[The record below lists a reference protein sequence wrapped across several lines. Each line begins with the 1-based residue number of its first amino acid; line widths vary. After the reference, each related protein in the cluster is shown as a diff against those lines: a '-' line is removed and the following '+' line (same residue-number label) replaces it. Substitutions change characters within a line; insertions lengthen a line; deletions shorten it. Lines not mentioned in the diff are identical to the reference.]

1 MTNSILARTA
11 LSAGWVIGWR
21 MATRLLGLA
30 STLLLVRLLL
40 PEDFG
45 VVALGAAFAQ
55 TVDAMSALGTD
66 DALIRER
73 EPTRALYDTAF
84 TLNAMRGVL
93 TGAVVTATAWP
104 TAVFFGEPR
113 LTSLLLA
120 LAALAVVD
128 GWLNIGVV
136 DFRRDFQFHKEFLLN
151 ILPRVA
157 SVGVTVAAAVL
168 FQSYWALIAG
178 QATFRVL
185 RVVSSYRMHPYRP
198 RFSLAAWRR
207 LLLFS
212 AWAWALT
219 VVQMAQERV
228 DAFVIGR
235 SLGTGGVG
243 AYALG
248 FEIATLPTSEVVD
261 PLGRAAYSG
270 FSATRREGGTHA
282 LFNRLI
288 ASSLLIAGPAGL
300 GLSMVADPLVRV
312 ALGER
317 WLQVVPVIQVLS
329 LACGVAPFGNLA
341 FMVLRSYGYFATIC
355 AASFCGLLVKVAMIR
370 TLLQLYGL
378 PGAAGGAAAAMTFE
392 SLTLLAVVVA
402 TQRLPVGPLIAR
414 CWRVVAAC
422 AVMTGTLWLAG
433 LAWTGWSETF
443 AASALRLLAA
453 AALGAG
459 AYAATLG
466 VLWSAQGRP
475 DGAEADMMGALRRLS
490 GRVRRNLAFG

>member
-1 MTNSILARTA
+1 MTSSILERTT

-30 STLLLVRLLL
+30 STLILVRILL

-45 VVALGAAFAQ
+45 LVALGAAFAQ
-55 TVDAMSALGTD
+55 TVDAMSVLGTE

-93 TGAVVTATAWP
+93 TGAVVAAAAWP
-104 TAVFFGEPR
+104 IAIFFNEPR
-113 LTSLLLA
+113 LTPLLLA
-120 LAALAVVD
+120 LSALAVGD

-136 DFRRDFQFHKEFLLN
+136 DFRRDFHFHKEFLLN
-151 ILPRVA
+151 ILPRMA
-157 SVGVTVAAAVL
+157 SVVMTVAVAAL
-168 FQSYWALIAG
+168 FQSYWALVAG
-178 QATFRVL
+178 QATFRIL
-185 RVVSSYRMHPYRP
+185 RVAASYWMHPYRP

-212 AWAWALT
+212 AWAWALA
-219 VVQMAQERV
+219 VVQMMQERV

-235 SLGTGGVG
+235 SLGTGSVG

-248 FEIATLPTSEVVD
+248 YEIATLPTSEIVA

-270 FSATRREGGTHA
+270 FSATRREGGTRA
-282 LFNRLI
+282 LFNRLV

-317 WLQVVPVIQVLS
+317 WLHVVPVIQVLS

-341 FMVLRSYGYFATIC
+341 FMVLRSHGYFATVC
-355 AASFCGLLVKVAMIR
+355 AVSFLGLLVKVAMIS

-378 PGAAGGAAAAMTFE
+378 PGAAGGAAASMIVE
-392 SLTLLAVVVA
+392 SLTLLALVIA
-402 TQRLPVGPLIAR
+402 TQRMPLGPLIAG
-414 CWRVVAAC
+414 CWRVAAAC
-422 AVMTGTLWLAG
+422 AAMAGALSAAG
-433 LAWTGWSETF
+433 LAWTGTTETF
-443 AASALRLLAA
+443 TASATRLLGSS
-453 AALGAG
+453 ALGAA
-459 AYAATLG
+459 AYAMTLG
-466 VLWSAQGRP
+466 VLWAAQGRP
-475 DGAEADMMGALRRLS
+475 EGAEADMMGALHRLS
-490 GRVRRNLAFG
+490 RRVRRNLAFG

>member
-1 MTNSILARTA
+1 MTDSILARTA

-30 STLLLVRLLL
+30 STLILVRVLL

-84 TLNAMRGVL
+84 TLNAMRGVI
-93 TGAVVTATAWP
+93 TGGVVAAAAWP

-113 LTSLLLA
+113 LASLLLA

-157 SVGVTVAAAVL
+157 SVVATVAAAAL
-168 FQSYWALIAG
+168 FQSYWALVAG

-185 RVVSSYRMHPYRP
+185 RVASSYRMHPYRP
-198 RFSLAAWRR
+198 RFSLSAWRR

-212 AWAWALT
+212 AWTWALA
-219 VVQMAQERV
+219 VVQMMQARV

-248 FEIATLPTSEVVD
+248 YEIATLPTSEIVD

-270 FSATRREGGTHA
+270 FSATRREGGTRA
-282 LFNRLI
+282 LFNRLV
-288 ASSLLIAGPAGL
+288 ASSLLVTGPAGL

-317 WLQVVPVIQVLS
+317 WLQVVPVVQVLS

-341 FMVLRSYGYFATIC
+341 FMVLRTHGYFATIC
-355 AASFCGLLVKVAMIR
+355 AVGFLALLVKVAMIR

-378 PGAAGGAAAAMTFE
+378 PGAAGGAAASMVVE
-392 SLTLLAVVVA
+392 SLTLLAVVVV
-402 TQRLPVGPLIAR
+402 TQRMPVGPLVAC

-422 AVMTGTLWLAG
+422 AVMTGSLWLAG

-443 AASALRLLAA
+443 AASVSRLLASA
-453 AALGAG
+453 AFGAM

-466 VLWSAQGRP
+466 ALWTAQGRP
-475 DGAEADMMGALRRLS
+475 EGAEADMLGTLRRLS
-490 GRVRRNLAFG
+490 RRVRRNLAFG

>member
-1 MTNSILARTA
+1 MTSSILARTA

-21 MATRLLGLA
+21 MATRVLGLA
-30 STLLLVRLLL
+30 STLILVRVLL

-45 VVALGAAFAQ
+45 IVALGAAFAQ
-55 TVDAMSALGTD
+55 TVDTLSVLGTD

-73 EPTRALYDTAF
+73 EPIRALYDTAF

-93 TGAVVTATAWP
+93 TGIVVALAAWP

-120 LAALAVVD
+120 LAVLAVID

-151 ILPRVA
+151 ILPRVF
-157 SVGVTVAAAVL
+157 SVGVTVAAAAL
-168 FQSYWALIAG
+168 FQSYWALVAG
-178 QATFRVL
+178 QAAFRVL
-185 RVVSSYRMHPYRP
+185 RVASSYRMHPYRP

-212 AWAWALT
+212 AWTWAFA
-219 VVQMAQERV
+219 VVQMMQARV

-248 FEIATLPTSEVVD
+248 AEIATLPTSEIVD

-270 FSATRREGGTHA
+270 FSATRREGGTRA
-282 LFNRLI
+282 LFSRLV
-288 ASSLLIAGPAGL
+288 ASSLLITGPAGL

-329 LACGVAPFGNLA
+329 IACGFATFGNLA
-341 FMVLRSYGYFATIC
+341 FMLLRSHGYLATIC
-355 AASFCGLLVKVAMIR
+355 AVSALALLVKVAMIR
-370 TLLQLYGL
+370 ALLHIYGL
-378 PGAAGGAAAAMTFE
+378 PGAAGGAATAMMFE
-392 SLTLLAVVVA
+392 SLTLLAAVII
-402 TQRLPVGPLIAR
+402 TQRLPVGPLVAC
-414 CWRVVAAC
+414 CWRVVVAC
-422 AVMTGTLWLAG
+422 AVMAGALWCAG
-433 LAWTGWSETF
+433 LAWTGSTETF
-443 AASALRLLAA
+443 TASVSRLLAS
-453 AALGAG
+453 AALGAVT
-459 AYAATLG
+459 YAMILG
-466 VLWSAQGRP
+466 LLWIMQGRP
-475 DGAEADMMGALRRLS
+475 DGAEADMVETLRRLL
-490 GRVRRNLAFG
+490 RTVRRNLAFG